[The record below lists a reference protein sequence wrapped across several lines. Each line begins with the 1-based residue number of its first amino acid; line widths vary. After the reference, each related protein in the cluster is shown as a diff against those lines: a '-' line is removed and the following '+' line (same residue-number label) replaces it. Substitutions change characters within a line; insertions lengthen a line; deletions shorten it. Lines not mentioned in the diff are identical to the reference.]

1 MAISQQISNQMEKA
15 SWIRRMF
22 TQGME
27 LRKQYGADQV
37 FDFTLGNPVV
47 EPPEAF
53 KKRLIEV
60 AQDPTPGQHRYMPNV
75 GFESVRESIA
85 RFVTADQ
92 GVEVTA
98 DNIIMT
104 TGAASALNV
113 VLKAILDPGDEV
125 IVLAPYFVEYLFYV
139 SNHRGDCRIV
149 ETDEKFE
156 LDLDAIGAALGSRTK
171 ALILNS
177 PNNPTGV
184 VYSAESL
191 ERLAAMLEQ
200 HRRDTGQTVY
210 VISDEPYR
218 RLVFDGVA
226 IPPVLSIFDHAIF
239 CTSHAKDLS
248 IPGERIGYIVLGPR
262 CDALADLTNAC
273 AFTLRV
279 LGFVNAPAVMQRTVA
294 DLQEASVD
302 VKSYQKLRDLFYD
315 GITAAGYECVRPQ
328 GAFYL
333 FPRTPIADDV
343 AFVQALMKHRV
354 LTVPGSGFGRPGH
367 FRLAY
372 CVSADTIERGLPA
385 FRQVLQ
391 DMEDR
396 A

>member
-1 MAISQQISNQMEKA
+1 MAISQQIKTQMEKA

-27 LRKQYGADQV
+27 LKKVHGADQV
-37 FDFTLGNPVV
+37 FDFTLGNPVF
-47 EPPEAF
+47 EPPAEF
-53 KKRLIEV
+53 KQRLVEV

-75 GFESVRESIA
+75 GFGAVRESIA
-85 RFVTADQ
+85 RFVSAHQ
-92 GVEVTA
+92 GVELTA
-98 DNIIMT
+98 DHVIMT

-113 VLKAILDPGDEV
+113 VLKAVLDPGDEV

-139 SNHRGDCRIV
+139 SNHQGDCRIV
-149 ETDEKFE
+149 ETDERFE
-156 LDLDAIGAALGSRTK
+156 LDLEAIRAALGPRTK

-184 VYSAESL
+184 LYPAETL
-191 ERLAAMLEQ
+191 VRLAAMLEE
-200 HRRDTGQTVY
+200 HRRRTGCTVY

-218 RLVFDGVA
+218 RLVYDDATV
-226 IPPVLSIFDHAIF
+226 PPVLSIFSDGIF

-248 IPGERIGYIVLGPR
+248 IPGERIGYIALGPR
-262 CDALADLTNAC
+262 CDALTELTNAC
-273 AFTLRV
+273 AFTIRV

-294 DLQEASVD
+294 SLQEASVD
-302 VKSYQKLRDLFYD
+302 VERYRKLRDLFYD

-354 LTVPGSGFGRPGH
+354 LTVPGSGFGRSGH
-367 FRLAY
+367 IRLAY
-372 CVSADTIERGLPA
+372 CVSSDTIERALPA
-385 FRQVLQ
+385 FRQTLQ
-391 DMEDR
+391 EMTGK

>member
-27 LRKQYGADQV
+27 LRRQFGDDQV

-47 EPPEAF
+47 EPPPEF

-75 GFESVRESIA
+75 GFEAVRESIA
-85 RFVTADQ
+85 GFVSADQ

-98 DNIIMT
+98 DHVIMT

-113 VLKAILDPGDEV
+113 VLKALLDPGDEV
-125 IVLAPYFVEYLFYV
+125 VILAPYFVEYLFYV
-139 SNHRGDCRIV
+139 SNHRGDCHIV
-149 ETDEKFE
+149 ETDESFG
-156 LDLDAIGAALGSRTK
+156 LDLEAIGAALGPRTK
-171 ALILNS
+171 AIILNS

-184 VYSAESL
+184 IYPAETL
-191 ERLAAMLEQ
+191 ERLATMLED
-200 HRRDTGQTVY
+200 HRQETGHTVY
-210 VISDEPYR
+210 VIADEPYR
-218 RLVFDGVA
+218 RLVFDGVTT
-226 IPPVLSIFDHAIF
+226 PPVLSIFADAIF

-248 IPGERIGYIVLGPR
+248 IPGERIGYIVLGPQ
-262 CDALADLTNAC
+262 CEALSELTNAC
-273 AFTLRV
+273 AFTIRV
-279 LGFVNAPAVMQRTVA
+279 LGFVNAPALMQRTVA
-294 DLQEASVD
+294 SLQEASVD
-302 VKSYQKLRDLFYD
+302 VGNYQKLRDLFYD
-315 GITAAGYECVRPQ
+315 GITAAGYDCVRPQ

-333 FPRTPIADDV
+333 FPRSPIADDV

-367 FRLAY
+367 LRLAY
-372 CVSADTIERGLPA
+372 CVSADTIERALPA
-385 FRQVLQ
+385 FLQVRQE
-391 DMEDR
+391 MEDQ